1 MISGPRFMSRL
12 NQEKQIRTT
21 QKKIFRFKLLQ
32 LGKSS
37 VKMFHFSQNFYFVL
51 TKAKLEV
58 FSAIAKSSFQNKQ
71 FWRDWSKIVLCRT
84 TQVEGVS
91 RRSFEKVESLPP
103 NLRSSRKQSMPEQ
116 QGLQGNRVP
125 STKTKMNYVSV
136 KISIYHTWL
145 KEITG
150 L

>member
-51 TKAKLEV
+51 TKAKLE
-58 FSAIAKSSFQNKQ
+58 FFRLLQKALFKINNFGEIDRKSCSVEQN
-71 FWRDWSKIVLCRT
+71 R
-84 TQVEGVS
+84 
-91 RRSFEKVESLPP
+91 
-103 NLRSSRKQSMPEQ
+103 
-116 QGLQGNRVP
+116 
-125 STKTKMNYVSV
+125 
-136 KISIYHTWL
+136 L
-145 KEITG
+145 KE
-150 L
+150 LVVEVLRK